1 VSYNAEPSAAH
12 VHTAVASNDHLS
24 YQHDSGVHMSDQPH
38 TISRR
43 EFAALSLA
51 VGATAAAGMAGAAAA
66 GVTETDVQV
75 HTASGVCDAALIHPQ
90 GQGRWPAVI
99 LFVDAFGLRP
109 AMRDMAK
116 RLAVGGFT
124 VLVPNPYY
132 RSTKAPGIDPGFD
145 FTNAADRAKLDA
157 LRALLTSDAVMQD
170 AAAYVKFLDSQASV
184 DKKAKMG
191 VFGYC
196 MGGPM
201 TLQAAA
207 SVPARIGAGASFHG
221 GGLVTDKPDSPHL
234 LVAKIQSQYYFGIAA
249 NDDQRQPD
257 AKTKLDAAFHAANLP
272 AKIEVYEGTLH
283 GWCVKD
289 MPLQAGKPIYNEAL
303 AERAWNEL
311 VGLYKRA
318 QV

>member
-1 VSYNAEPSAAH
+1 
-12 VHTAVASNDHLS
+12 
-24 YQHDSGVHMSDQPH
+24 MSDQPH

-51 VGATAAAGMAGAAAA
+51 VGATAAAGIAGAAAA
-66 GVTETDVQV
+66 GVTEADVQV
-75 HTASGVCDAALIHPQ
+75 HTPSGVCDAALIHPQ
-90 GQGRWPAVI
+90 GQGRWPGVI

-116 RLAVGGFT
+116 RLAVDGYT

-145 FTNAADRAKLDA
+145 FTNTADRAKLDA
-157 LRALLTSDAVMQD
+157 LRAPLTSGAVMQD

-184 DKKAKMG
+184 DRHAKMG

-207 SVPARIGAGASFHG
+207 AVPARIGAGASFHG

-234 LVAKIQSQYYFGIAA
+234 LVAKIKAQYYFGIAA

-311 VGLYKRA
+311 VALYKRA

>member
-1 VSYNAEPSAAH
+1 M
-12 VHTAVASNDHLS
+12 NDESHK
-24 YQHDSGVHMSDQPH
+24 
-38 TISRR
+38 ISRR
-43 EFAALSLA
+43 EFTALSIA
-51 VGATAAAGMAGAAAA
+51 AGAAAA
-66 GVTETDVQV
+66 TGISAASSAAGSVSGVTESDVQV
-75 HTASGVCDAALIHPQ
+75 RTPSGLCDAALVQPE
-90 GQGRWPAVI
+90 GKGRWPGVI

-116 RLAVGGFT
+116 RLAADGYT

-145 FTNAADRAKLDA
+145 FTNPADRAKLDA
-157 LRALLTSDAVMQD
+157 LRAPITSDAVMQD
-170 AAAYVKFLDSQASV
+170 ATAYVKFLDSQARV
-184 DKKAKMG
+184 DRHAAMG

-207 SVPARIGAGASFHG
+207 AVPERIGAGASFHG

-234 LVAKIQSQYYFGIAA
+234 LVSRIKAHYYFGVAA

-257 AKTKLDAAFHAANLP
+257 AKTKLDEAFHAANLP

-289 MPLQAGKPIYNEAL
+289 MPLQAGKPIYNEPQ

-311 VGLYKRA
+311 TALYKRA
-318 QV
+318 HV

>member
-1 VSYNAEPSAAH
+1 MNDEPR
-12 VHTAVASNDHLS
+12 
-24 YQHDSGVHMSDQPH
+24 

-43 EFAALSLA
+43 QFTALSLA
-51 VGATAAAGMAGAAAA
+51 VGAAAATGLTGASTS
-66 GVTETDVQV
+66 GVAEGDVQV
-75 HTASGVCDAALIHPQ
+75 KTPSGVCDAALIRPQ
-90 GQGRWPAVI
+90 GQGHWPAVI
-99 LFVDAFGLRP
+99 MFVDALGLRP
-109 AMRDMAK
+109 EMRNMAK
-116 RLAVGGFT
+116 RLAADGYT

-132 RSTKAPGIDPGFD
+132 RLTKAPGIGPGFD
-145 FTNAADRAKLDA
+145 FSNPADRAKMET
-157 LRALLTSDAVMQD
+157 LRAPITSDAVMQD

-201 TLQAAA
+201 TMQAAA
-207 SVPARIGAGASFHG
+207 AVPTRIGAGASFHG

-234 LVAKIQSQYYFGIAA
+234 LVPKIKAQYYFGVAA

-257 AKTKLDAAFHAANLP
+257 AKTKLDEAFHAAHLA
-272 AKIEVYEGTLH
+272 AKIEVYEGTMH

-289 MPLQAGKPIYNEAL
+289 MPLQAGKPLYNEVQ

-311 VGLYKRA
+311 VTLYKRA
-318 QV
+318 HV